1 MMDLFSPHVGWAG
14 FGWALALLSPLPAA
28 ELRPNLLFVLV
39 DDQSPFDLRLYNPE
53 SELDTPVLDRLAAGG
68 MVIEGAYHMGS
79 YIGAVCNPSRH
90 MIMSG
95 RSLWHLPGSPDG
107 TPGAPPD
114 LPQQT
119 IPALFNRGG
128 YATMR
133 TCKMGN
139 SYEAANALFAVRR
152 DATKRGGTDETGS
165 PWHAQQVLSYL
176 DEREGTGD
184 TRPFLI
190 YLGFSHP
197 HDVREGRPEL
207 LAKYGATNH
216 DDPATLPTEQ
226 AHAPRLP
233 KAYLPAHPFRHGHD
247 TVRDETAVSGVWAH
261 RDPAT
266 IRNELGREYACAE
279 SIDRELGRVL
289 ACLEALGELENT
301 WIFYTSDHGIAL
313 GRHGLMGKQNLY
325 DHSWRVP
332 FIAHGPGIPAGSR
345 VTGNIYLMDL
355 LATFCEIAGLP
366 VPTSNHGLSFL
377 PILTGQQTTLR
388 EVMYGAYNGG
398 EQPGIRSVQQGAWK
412 LIQYEAYQG
421 KTRKIQ
427 LFNLATNPEELLVEH
442 HHPDIIALTKHSP
455 HTLQVN
461 LAHDPAYAER
471 LANMQSR
478 LWAEMEYWQDPGRF
492 WNQPTSDS
500 TQR

>member
-1 MMDLFSPHVGWAG
+1 MGGCVSGPRPAPSPPGRNQ
-14 FGWALALLSPLPAA
+14 
-28 ELRPNLLFVLV
+28 RPNLLFVVV
-39 DDQSPFDLRLYNPE
+39 DDQSPFDLRLYNPD
-53 SELDTPVLDRLAAGG
+53 SELQTPVLDRLAAGG
-68 MVIEGAYHMGS
+68 MVIDGAYHMGS

-165 PWHAQQVLSYL
+165 PWHAQQVLYYL

-197 HDVREGRPEL
+197 HDVRDGHPEL
-207 LAKYGATNH
+207 LKKYGATNH
-216 DDPATLPTEQ
+216 DDPTTLPTVRDVT
-226 AHAPRLP
+226 PRLP
-233 KAYLPAHPFRHGHD
+233 VAYLPAHPFRHGHD
-247 TVRDETAVSGVWAH
+247 TVRDETAVSGVWAN

-266 IRNELGREYACAE
+266 IRNELGREFACAE

-289 ACLEALGELENT
+289 ARLEAMGELANT
-301 WIFYTSDHGIAL
+301 WIFYTSDHGIAI
-313 GRHGLMGKQNLY
+313 GRHGLVGKQNLY
-325 DHSWRVP
+325 DHTWRVP
-332 FIAHGPGIPAGSR
+332 FIAQGPGIPAGSR
-345 VTGNIYLMDL
+345 AIGNIYLMDL
-355 LATFCEIAGLP
+355 LATFCEIARLP
-366 VPTSNHGLSFL
+366 VPASNHGLSFL
-377 PILTGQQTTLR
+377 PVLTGQQTTLR
-388 EVMYGAYNGG
+388 EVMYGAYSGG
-398 EQPGIRSVQQGAWK
+398 EKPGIRSIQHGPWK
-412 LIQYEAYQG
+412 LIQYEADEG
-421 KTRKIQ
+421 RTREIQ
-427 LFNLATNPEELLVEH
+427 LFNLTANPNELLIEH
-442 HHPDIIALTKHSP
+442 HAPALVALTGHTPSP
-455 HTLQVN
+455 GQVN

-471 LANMQSR
+471 LATMQSR

-492 WNQPTSDS
+492 WNQPGPSS
-500 TQR
+500 TPR

>member
-1 MMDLFSPHVGWAG
+1 MPWVGACL
-14 FGWALALLSPLPAA
+14 ALALLPPLPA
-28 ELRPNLLFVLV
+28 ENQRPNLLFVVV
-39 DDQSPFDLRLYNPE
+39 DDQSPFDLRLYNPD
-53 SELDTPVLDRLAAGG
+53 SELQTPVLDRLAAGG
-68 MVIEGAYHMGS
+68 MVIDGAYHMGS

-165 PWHAQQVLSYL
+165 PWHAQQVLYYL

-184 TRPFLI
+184 THPFLI

-197 HDVREGRPEL
+197 HDVRDGHPEL
-207 LAKYGATNH
+207 LKKYGATNH
-216 DDPATLPTEQ
+216 DDPTTLPTVRDVT
-226 AHAPRLP
+226 PRLP
-233 KAYLPAHPFRHGHD
+233 VAYLPAHPFRHGHD
-247 TVRDETAVSGVWAH
+247 TVRDETAVSGVWAN

-266 IRNELGREYACAE
+266 IRNELGREFACAE

-289 ACLEALGELENT
+289 ARLEAMGELANT
-301 WIFYTSDHGIAL
+301 WIFYTSDHGIAI
-313 GRHGLMGKQNLY
+313 GRHGLVGKQNLY
-325 DHSWRVP
+325 DHTWRVP
-332 FIAHGPGIPAGSR
+332 FIAQGPGIPAGSR
-345 VTGNIYLMDL
+345 AIGNIYLMDL
-355 LATFCEIAGLP
+355 LATFCEIARLP
-366 VPTSNHGLSFL
+366 VPASNHGLSFL
-377 PILTGQQTTLR
+377 PVLTGQQTTLR
-388 EVMYGAYNGG
+388 EVMYGAYSGG
-398 EQPGIRSVQQGAWK
+398 EKPGIRSIQHGPWK
-412 LIQYEAYQG
+412 LIQYEADEG
-421 KTRKIQ
+421 RTREIQ
-427 LFNLATNPEELLVEH
+427 LFNLTANPNELLIEH
-442 HHPDIIALTKHSP
+442 HAPALVALTGYTPSP
-455 HTLQVN
+455 GQVN

-471 LANMQSR
+471 LATMQSR

-492 WNQPTSDS
+492 WNQPGPSS
-500 TQR
+500 TPR